1 MGEIFLRET
10 MNKDQSYLTAHLPSF
25 VAFSI
30 NISDLSLS
38 DNVNEDDI
46 EAFLWFFW
54 KSSVGLVATQQK
66 DLGLVYIR
74 WIL

>member
-1 MGEIFLRET
+1 

-25 VAFSI
+25 VALSI

-66 DLGLVYIR
+66 DLGLVFIR
-74 WIL
+74 LIL